1 MSTWV
6 ESPRPGA
13 FEGGSGTLS
22 EIDRALAVIGA
33 AHWIEN
39 VRTAAQPG
47 DRPQAPRSIGRFGAS
62 IPVPAV
68 RAERPLLYR
77 GQCQASP
84 HHLISPAVLRFDSPV
99 TRGSRFSSRSVSG
112 RLMMG

>member
-6 ESPRPGA
+6 ERPGRGA

-39 VRTAAQPG
+39 VRTAAHPG
-47 DRPQAPRSIGRFGAS
+47 DRPQSTSIN
-62 IPVPAV
+62 
-68 RAERPLLYR
+68 RPLW
-77 GQCQASP
+77 S
-84 HHLISPAVLRFDSPV
+84 IN
-99 TRGSRFSSRSVSG
+99 TSSRSRG
-112 RLMMG
+112 

>member
-1 MSTWV
+1 MSACV

-39 VRTAAQPG
+39 VCTAAHPG
-47 DRPQAPRSIGRFGAS
+47 DRPQGTSIN
-62 IPVPAV
+62 
-68 RAERPLLYR
+68 RPLW
-77 GQCQASP
+77 S
-84 HHLISPAVLRFDSPV
+84 IN
-99 TRGSRFSSRSVSG
+99 TSSRSPG
-112 RLMMG
+112 

>member
-1 MSTWV
+1 MSTCV

-39 VRTAAQPG
+39 VRTAAHPG
-47 DRPQAPRSIGRFGAS
+47 DRPQGTSIN
-62 IPVPAV
+62 
-68 RAERPLLYR
+68 RPLW
-77 GQCQASP
+77 S
-84 HHLISPAVLRFDSPV
+84 INI
-99 TRGSRFSSRSVSG
+99 SSRSPG
-112 RLMMG
+112 